1 MTLLIT
7 EELSEGDKS
16 NHYLEAVRVLSC
28 YSEIRRE
35 AVIWGNVAGHD
46 ELQRSQVGL
55 ESSTCGTAYDSLLF
69 LLQEFTLASRLNP
82 TS

>member
-35 AVIWGNVAGHD
+35 AVIWGMLLVTMNYNVRKLA
-46 ELQRSQVGL
+46 LNLRPVALLTIRCYS
-55 ESSTCGTAYDSLLF
+55 YFKNSL
-69 LLQEFTLASRLNP
+69 
-82 TS
+82 